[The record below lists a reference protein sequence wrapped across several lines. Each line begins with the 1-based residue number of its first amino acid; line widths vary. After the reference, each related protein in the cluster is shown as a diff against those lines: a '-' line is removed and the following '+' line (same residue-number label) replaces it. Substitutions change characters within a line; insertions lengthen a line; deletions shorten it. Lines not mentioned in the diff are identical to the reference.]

1 MCFSNLNNTPGIV
14 PEDPAVGVAQMIPIA
29 AFTSLVATAP
39 LTLQPFHVLIRHDYS
54 RYI

>member
-1 MCFSNLNNTPGIV
+1 MMKRIRNQSFVLLLGHVFSNLNNTPGIV

-39 LTLQPFHVLIRHDYS
+39 
-54 RYI
+54 